1 MNLCTGMMVNRY
13 VHIRA
18 KREGKAPMR
27 GADVTQEGLFVA
39 RQTVDYVPADH
50 PLIAIRDILNHALRD
65 MDVLFESIYDDR
77 GRYSV
82 PREWLLRGLV
92 LQALYGI
99 RSERLLCEQLGYN
112 MLYRWFVGLGM
123 EELAWDHS
131 TYTRNR
137 DRLIEHDVVRALFAQ
152 VMQQAKDAQ
161 LLSSEHFSVDGTLI
175 RAWASQKSFVPKE
188 GPPPPSSGS
197 HSNPEVDFK
206 RQKRS
211 NDTHASSTDPDARL
225 FTKSKKEGS
234 VLAYMGHVLMDN
246 RSKLAVDTRL
256 TLATGTA
263 ERDAAIDMLAA
274 LPGEQPKTVGADK
287 NYDTEAFVAACRDIK
302 VTPHVAQNTYEYDT
316 KTGKRVKR
324 QSRIDGRT
332 TRHAGYAVS
341 QVIRK
346 VIETLFG
353 DGKQHG
359 ATIRQVKLRGLPKVN
374 DVFTLSMLVVNL
386 RRLPKLFAA
395 QPIMAGSG

>member
-1 MNLCTGMMVNRY
+1 
-13 VHIRA
+13 
-18 KREGKAPMR
+18 MR
-27 GADVTQEGLFVA
+27 GADVTQESLFA
-39 RQTVDYVPADH
+39 IRQTADYVPAGH
-50 PLIAIRDILNHALRD
+50 PLVSIREILNRALRD
-65 MDVLFESIYDDR
+65 LDLLFESIYDDR

-82 PREWLLRGLV
+82 PPEWLLRGLV

-112 MLYRWFVGLGM
+112 LLYRWFVGLSM
-123 EELAWDHS
+123 DDAAWDHS

-137 DRLIEHDVVRALFAQ
+137 DRLIEHEVVRGLFGQ
-152 VMQQAKDAQ
+152 VMQQAKEAQ

-175 RAWASQKSFVPKE
+175 RAWASHKSFVPKD

-197 HSNPEVDFK
+197 QSNPEVDFK

-211 NDTHASSTDPDARL
+211 NDTHASSSDPDARL
-225 FTKSKKEGS
+225 FTKSNKAES
-234 VLAYMGHVLMDN
+234 IPAYMGHVLMDN

-263 ERDAAIDMLAA
+263 ERDAAIEMLAD
-274 LPGEQPKTVGADK
+274 LPGEQHKTVGADK
-287 NYDTEAFVAACRDIK
+287 NYDTADFVAGCREIK

-316 KTGKRVKR
+316 KTGKRAKR
-324 QSRIDGRT
+324 ESRIDART
-332 TRHAGYAVS
+332 TRHDGYAVS

-346 VIETLFG
+346 MIETLFG

-359 ATIRQVKLRGLPKVN
+359 ATIRQVKLRGRPKVS
-374 DVFTLSMLVVNL
+374 DTFTLSMLAVNL
-386 RRLPKLFAA
+386 RRLPKLFAG
-395 QPIMAGSG
+395 QPIMAGAG